1 MLPSGW
7 CSAAGSLDE
16 DDRLSVVVVA
26 CRLGR
31 GHGKTLAH
39 VRVQRPAAPAAPIMA
54 GDKYAEWRIG
64 TGQHRADPM
73 NPQRGD

>member
-7 CSAAGSLDE
+7 CGAAGPLDE
-16 DDRLSVVVVA
+16 DDRLSVVVVS

-31 GHGKTLAH
+31 GHGTPAH
-39 VRVQRPAAPAAPIMA
+39 VRVQRPAAPAAPIIA
-54 GDKYAEWRIG
+54 SDKYAEWRIG
-64 TGQHRADPM
+64 TNQHHADPM